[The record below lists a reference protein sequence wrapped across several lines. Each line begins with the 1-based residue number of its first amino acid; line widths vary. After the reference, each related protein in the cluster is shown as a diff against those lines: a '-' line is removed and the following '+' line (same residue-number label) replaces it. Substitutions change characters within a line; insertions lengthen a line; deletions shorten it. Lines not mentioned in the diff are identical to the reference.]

1 MYKSLFYILLL
12 LSTLAFSQK
21 IKAQASISGTIK
33 GLPEKEGLAYA
44 TAYIVDIEMG
54 VSADENGNFVFKKL
68 SGGQY
73 TIQFQMIGYQ
83 QIEKKVKLG
92 SNEAVILEIFLQ
104 PTSLGLAEVSVV
116 AKENQNSMATSSVID
131 AQAVEHIQATNLG
144 DVLQLL
150 PGQVLKNTDLN
161 SSQQASLRITSGN
174 ASEDQINAMG
184 VSIVVDG
191 APVSND
197 ANMQITNTSESGAT
211 TTFSST
217 VGGGT
222 DMREIPADNIESVE
236 VIKGIPSA
244 KHGNLTSGVIL
255 VTPKTGRMPLT
266 GKIKFNATSVMGY
279 VGKGMKLG
287 EKSGTLNL
295 DFDYAYSQE
304 DIRTT
309 VPSYSRFTGKIAHTN
324 SWFNNLLT
332 TNNSL
337 QLSHTYD
344 KDEDDKDAVSGEER
358 YSKNTGI
365 RFNSSGKI
373 NANKSLISKL
383 DYNVALSYT
392 KQESYLRS
400 LYSGSVKPLTTA
412 VNDTTMEVSFMPSEY
427 LSGVYIKGKPF
438 DLFASLSSLSLANTG
453 SLKHKILLGA
463 EWTTTANFGEGR
475 YYDENY
481 YPSSSVRPRKF
492 SDIPALNQLSF
503 YAEDL
508 IITNL
513 FGNELKMQLGAR
525 FENIQPE
532 SLAKGEFGQ
541 TLMPRTNFSYQLIP
555 DLKLRVGYGQTAKTP
570 SLVYLYP
577 DYAYADAVSFQQYS
591 SDYSDE
597 SMVVMTTKV
606 FNTENKNLVP
616 AVMTKYE
623 GGFDLEHNKL
633 TFNFTGYYE
642 KLENGYSF
650 IDVLSVN
657 KVPTYNVY
665 FYLPGYGS
673 KPQLDYVNVDTSIV
687 RNTYKKPV
695 NNLTIIKKG
704 FEFTFNTG
712 RIKSLG
718 ATLNVTGAFTNST
731 TSDASPDIYLNS
743 QYFSGNDNGYI
754 GIYRS
759 NGSKATQFLTT
770 FMYIQ
775 HIPKLKFLATITMQV
790 SWYYKKQSIINKE
803 IPIGYYDEEGNE
815 YLFTESDDV
824 YNNYAYLIRTL
835 DESSFQ
841 AVTKPTF
848 WFLNLRLTKEINE
861 QLRFSFY
868 ANNMFMN
875 NPYYDDL
882 TSGTRS
888 KLNPNL
894 SFGGEL
900 SIRF

>member
-1 MYKSLFYILLL
+1 MQKSLFFALLL
-12 LSTLAFSQK
+12 ISTLVFNQS

-33 GLPEKEGLAYA
+33 SLPEKEGLAYA

-54 VSADENGNFVFKKL
+54 VSADEKGNFSFKKL
-68 SGGQY
+68 AGGEY
-73 TIQFQMIGYQ
+73 IIRFQMIGYEQ
-83 QIEKKVKLG
+83 VEQKVKIG
-92 SNEAVILEIFLQ
+92 SNEAVQLEIYLQ
-104 PTSLGLAEVSVV
+104 PMSLGLAEVSVV

-131 AQAVEHIQATNLG
+131 AQAVDHIQATNLA

-150 PGQVLKNTDLN
+150 PGQTLKNSDLN
-161 SSQQASLRITSGN
+161 STQQAGLRINSGLAAEN
-174 ASEDQINAMG
+174 QINAMG

-197 ANMQITNTSESGAT
+197 ANLQMTNTSESGAAAS
-211 TTFSST
+211 FSST

-236 VIKGIPSA
+236 VIKGIPSV
-244 KHGNLTSGVIL
+244 KHGNLTNGVIL

-266 GKIKFNATSVMGY
+266 GKVKFNATSVMGY
-279 VGKGMKLG
+279 LGKGLNLG
-287 EKSGTLNL
+287 EKSGVLNL
-295 DFDYAYSQE
+295 DFDYAYSQS

-309 VPSYSRFTGKIAHTN
+309 VPSYSRFTGKITHTN
-324 SWFNNLLT
+324 TCFNNLLA

-337 QLSHTYD
+337 ELSHTSD
-344 KDEDDKDAVSGEER
+344 IDINDKDATTGEER

-365 RFNSSGKI
+365 RFNSNGKLNPNKTVI
-373 NANKSLISKL
+373 NKL
-383 DYNVALSYT
+383 DYNLAVSYK
-392 KQESYLRS
+392 KQDSYIRG

-412 VNDTTMEVSFMPSEY
+412 LNDTTMEVSYMPSEY
-427 LSGVYIKGKPF
+427 LYGLYVKGKPF
-438 DLFASLSSLSLANTG
+438 DLFAAVSSQSLAQTG
-453 SLKHKILLGA
+453 FLNHKILVGA

-481 YPSSSVRPRKF
+481 YPSSSTRPRKF

-503 YAEDL
+503 YAENL
-508 IITNL
+508 MITEL
-513 FGNELKMQLGAR
+513 FNRELKIQLGAR

-532 SLAKGEFGQ
+532 SINKGEFGQ
-541 TLMPRTNFSYQLIP
+541 TLMPRTNLSYQFSP
-555 DLKLRVGYGQTAKTP
+555 NLKLHAGYGQTAKTP
-570 SLVYLYP
+570 ALVYLYP

-591 SDYSDE
+591 SDYPDE

-606 FNTENKNLVP
+606 FNTENKDLVP
-616 AVMTKYE
+616 AIMTKYE
-623 GGFDLEHNKL
+623 GGFDFDKNKVS
-633 TFNFTGYYE
+633 FNITGFYE

-673 KPQLDYVNVDTSIV
+673 KPQLDYVNVDTTIV
-687 RNTYKKPV
+687 RDTYKKPV
-695 NNLTIIKKG
+695 NNLTIVKKG

-712 RIKSLG
+712 RIKALG
-718 ATLNVTGAFTNST
+718 ATLNITGALTNST
-731 TSDASPDIYLNS
+731 YSDASPDIYLNS

-754 GIYRS
+754 GIYKS

-790 SWYYKKQSIINKE
+790 CWYDKKQTVINKE
-803 IPIGYYDEEGNE
+803 IPIGYYDEYGNE
-815 YLFTESDDV
+815 YLFTPSDDV
-824 YNNYAYLIRTL
+824 ATNYSYLIRTL
-835 DESSFQ
+835 DESNYL
-841 AVTKPTF
+841 AVEKPAL
-848 WFLNLRLTKEINE
+848 WFMNLKLTKEINE